1 MTTMSPATTTWLTHA
16 TSVVSEW
23 RQSSTPSAGGTSK
36 ISDASADDL
45 ITVLNSFGAD
55 DAPGPASL
63 EPDDGGTDAD
73 SISAEIRKVLV
84 EEIDD
89 DQAQMFARRFVS
101 VSKLLLG
108 ESASKSATS
117 PKNEIAASAAT
128 IAASV
133 DVNTLLRLT
142 LHRRAVQILSASD
155 DRGPKALRIR
165 ALVDFIWSQSLVLGK
180 SAEERSG
187 YPTLIELVKAR
198 AGGHDD
204 TDKASSSDDDK
215 YALQYEEFA
224 PGFRHATITGQTSDF
239 GPVHINV
246 LRISSGCAR
255 MKCVDARTVR
265 NAATGEIGCTDLVQL
280 AKQSGALAA
289 ISGGFFLYSEPDIDL
304 PSKRTDPVGLLVTDG
319 KIINPPVYRR
329 AALVQDGSSG
339 EISIHR
345 VGMEGMVI
353 RIYAGSARSEASNGA
368 NAAVDSIPEA
378 TAPIL
383 ELRVGEDGVRYVTR
397 ADAKTVSLEG
407 GEVALSIVG
416 NKVVEVVVCQNP
428 GGRPIA
434 NTNDSINIPLA
445 GFIVAS
451 KKWHS
456 RIMEDSSSTGKITTN
471 DLVTYHSTTG
481 TTDSNDASYYSNS
494 DGDAES
500 TISINHSRLA
510 GTQAA
515 MAGGPI
521 LLAFDH
527 DADDALELATED
539 FRGSAPPVTFSQDE
553 TFDRNLLPRMGAGIT
568 KEGEVVMVAVD
579 GRNLDQALGLTL
591 RGTANL
597 LDALGCVKAMN
608 LDGGSSK
615 RMVIC
620 HKTHGHKVVCLSTT
634 EIKAAANKNN
644 TGGAPEHENN
654 GNAEVEAVEHVT
666 EDMGTHHKKKANI
679 DSNICS
685 DACNATKDTARPEPS
700 RPVHSAILFLP
711 LE

>member
-1 MTTMSPATTTWLTHA
+1 MTNPTAATATWLTLA

-23 RQSSTPSAGGTSK
+23 CRSSTASTTKNDDSCK
-36 ISDASADDL
+36 ISDASAEDL
-45 ITVLNSFGAD
+45 ISVLNSFGAD

-63 EPDDGGTDAD
+63 DPDDGGTDAD

-101 VSKLLLG
+101 VTKLLLG
-108 ESASKSATS
+108 QDAKQTAASQN
-117 PKNEIAASAAT
+117 NEISAAS
-128 IAASV
+128 SV

-142 LHRRAVQILSASD
+142 LHRRAMQILSASD

-198 AGGHDD
+198 AGGPSNDANEPSSNDD
-204 TDKASSSDDDK
+204 QS
-215 YALQYEEFA
+215 ALQYEEFA
-224 PGFRHATITGQTSDF
+224 PGFRHATIAGQTSDF

-255 MKCVDARTVR
+255 MRCVDARTVP
-265 NAATGEIGCTDLVQL
+265 NAATGTIGCTDLVQL

-329 AALVQDGSSG
+329 AALMQDEGSG

-353 RIYAGSARSEASNGA
+353 RIYAASARLEASNGA
-368 NAAVDSIPEA
+368 NAAAHSISEA

-383 ELRVGEDGVRYVTR
+383 ELRVGEDDVRYATR

-407 GEVALSIVG
+407 GEVAISIVG
-416 NKVVEVVVCQNP
+416 NKVVEVVGYQNP

-434 NTNDSINIPLA
+434 DTNNLINIPLA
-445 GFIVAS
+445 GFVVAS
-451 KKWHS
+451 KKWYAHV
-456 RIMEDSSSTGKITTN
+456 IEDLSTTGKIIAE
-471 DLVTYHSTTG
+471 DLVTYHATTG
-481 TTDSNDASYYSNS
+481 TADSNDASNSNS
-494 DGDAES
+494 DEDTES
-500 TISINHSRLA
+500 TMSVKNARMA
-510 GTQAA
+510 GTSAA

-521 LLAFDH
+521 LLAYDH
-527 DADDALELATED
+527 DADDALELAAED

-553 TFDRNLLPRMGAGIT
+553 TFDRNLLPRMGVGIT
-568 KEGEVVMVAVD
+568 KNGEVVMVAID
-579 GRNLDQALGLTL
+579 GLNLDLALGLTL

-597 LDALGCVKAMN
+597 LEALGCVKAMN

-615 RMVIC
+615 RMVIR

-644 TGGAPEHENN
+644 TGSARDTANIDD
-654 GNAEVEAVEHVT
+654 AKVEAVEQVT
-666 EDMGTHHKKKANI
+666 EDMETHRKKKAEI
-679 DSNICS
+679 ESNICS
-685 DACNATKDTARPEPS
+685 DACNSTKDAAPPEPS

-711 LE
+711 PE

>member
-1 MTTMSPATTTWLTHA
+1 MTTNTSTVTTATWLTLA
-16 TSVVSEW
+16 TAVVSEW
-23 RQSSTPSAGGTSK
+23 RRSSTASTASAGNSYK
-36 ISDASADDL
+36 ISDASAEDL
-45 ITVLNSFGAD
+45 ISVLNSFGAEN
-55 DAPGPASL
+55 APGPASL
-63 EPDDGGTDAD
+63 DPDDGGADAD

-89 DQAQMFARRFVS
+89 DQAQMFARTFVS
-101 VSKLLLG
+101 VTKLLLG
-108 ESASKSATS
+108 QDANQTATNQN
-117 PKNEIAASAAT
+117 NEIS
-128 IAASV
+128 AASV

-180 SAEERSG
+180 SAEERSE

-198 AGGHDD
+198 AGGPSND
-204 TDKASSSDDDK
+204 ANESSSNDGQC
-215 YALQYEEFA
+215 ALEYEEFA
-224 PGFRHATITGQTSDF
+224 PGFRHATIAGQTSDF

-255 MKCVDARTVR
+255 MRCVDARTVP
-265 NAATGEIGCTDLVQL
+265 NAATGTIGCTDLVQL

-329 AALVQDGSSG
+329 AALMQDERSG

-345 VGMEGMVI
+345 VGMDGMVI
-353 RIYAGSARSEASNGA
+353 RIYAGSARLKASKGA
-368 NAAVDSIPEA
+368 NAAADSISEA

-383 ELRVGEDGVRYVTR
+383 ELQVGEDGVRYATR

-407 GEVALSIVG
+407 GEVAISNVG

-434 NTNDSINIPLA
+434 NTNDCINIPLA
-445 GFIVAS
+445 GFVVAS
-451 KKWHS
+451 KKWYAHV
-456 RIMEDSSSTGKITTN
+456 IEDLSSTGKIIAE
-471 DLVTYHSTTG
+471 DLVTYHATTG
-481 TTDSNDASYYSNS
+481 TTDSVDASNSNS
-494 DGDAES
+494 DEDTES
-500 TISINHSRLA
+500 TMSVNHARVA
-510 GTQAA
+510 GAA

-527 DADDALELATED
+527 DADDALELAAED

-568 KEGEVVMVAVD
+568 KTGEVVMVAID

-597 LDALGCVKAMN
+597 LEALGCVKAMN

-615 RMVIC
+615 RMVIR

-644 TGGAPEHENN
+644 TGDT
-654 GNAEVEAVEHVT
+654 EVEAVEHVT
-666 EDMGTHHKKKANI
+666 ENMETHHKKKAEV

-685 DACNATKDTARPEPS
+685 DACNATKDTAPPEPS

-711 LE
+711 PE

>member
-1 MTTMSPATTTWLTHA
+1 MTTNTSTVTTATWLTLA
-16 TSVVSEW
+16 TAVVSEW
-23 RQSSTPSAGGTSK
+23 RRSSAASTANAGDSCK
-36 ISDASADDL
+36 MSDASAEDL
-45 ITVLNSFGAD
+45 ISVLNSFGAD

-63 EPDDGGTDAD
+63 DPDDGGADAD

-101 VSKLLLG
+101 VTKLLLG
-108 ESASKSATS
+108 ENANQTATS
-117 PKNEIAASAAT
+117 QNDEIS
-128 IAASV
+128 AASV

-180 SAEERSG
+180 NAEERSG

-198 AGGHDD
+198 AGGPSNDANEPSSNDD
-204 TDKASSSDDDK
+204 QS
-215 YALQYEEFA
+215 ALQYEEFV
-224 PGFRHATITGQTSDF
+224 PGFRHATIAGQTSDF

-255 MKCVDARTVR
+255 MRCVDARTVP
-265 NAATGEIGCTDLVQL
+265 NAATGTIGCTDLVQL

-329 AALVQDGSSG
+329 AALMLDESSG

-353 RIYAGSARSEASNGA
+353 RIYAGSARLETSDGT
-368 NAAVDSIPEA
+368 NAAADSISEA

-383 ELRVGEDGVRYVTR
+383 ELRVGEDDVRYATR

-407 GEVALSIVG
+407 GEVAISIVG
-416 NKVVEVVVCQNP
+416 NKVVEVVVCQNH

-434 NTNDSINIPLA
+434 NTNNCINIPLA
-445 GFIVAS
+445 GFVVAS
-451 KKWHS
+451 KKWYAHV
-456 RIMEDSSSTGKITTN
+456 IEDLSTTGKIIAE
-471 DLVTYHSTTG
+471 DLVTYHATTG
-481 TTDSNDASYYSNS
+481 TTDSNDASNSNS
-494 DGDAES
+494 DEDTES
-500 TISINHSRLA
+500 TISVNHARMA
-510 GTQAA
+510 AA

-527 DADDALELATED
+527 DADDALELAAED

-568 KEGEVVMVAVD
+568 KNGEVVMVAID

-597 LDALGCVKAMN
+597 LEALGCVKAMN

-620 HKTHGHKVVCLSTT
+620 HKTHGHMVVCLSTT

-644 TGGAPEHENN
+644 TGDT
-654 GNAEVEAVEHVT
+654 EVEAVEHVT
-666 EDMGTHHKKKANI
+666 DNMETHHKKKAEV

-685 DACNATKDTARPEPS
+685 DACNATKDTAPPEPS

-711 LE
+711 PE